1 MDYQQILEL
10 VKEVSKAGLT
20 NFEYTEGNIRIAMS
34 CPQPEE
40 KIVVPA
46 SNIALQEAIGVSANS
61 VNGAN
66 TAGTEGVA
74 ATAAAQSQAAEAVGE
89 KGGNLVKSPL
99 VGTFYAAPSEDAEP
113 FIKVGDTVKKGQ
125 TLAIVEAMKL
135 MNEIESEFDGV
146 VTEILVENEENVEY
160 GTAVIQNSVI
170 LIRYEFKS
178 DFLKLNK
185 SEALT
190 ESKNRFFINI
200 SKAVNRLEENYE
212 IRN

>member
-46 SNIALQEAIGVSANS
+46 SNLVLQEAAGA
-61 VNGAN
+61 GAN
-66 TAGTEGVA
+66 TVE
-74 ATAAAQSQAAEAVGE
+74 TAVSAQQEPEQIVEE
-89 KGGNLVKSPL
+89 KGGNVVKSPL
-99 VGTFYAAPSEDAEP
+99 VGTFYAAPSEDAQP
-113 FIKVGDTVKKGQ
+113 FVKVGDTVKKGQ

-160 GTAVIQNSVI
+160 GQP
-170 LIRYEFKS
+170 LFCIR
-178 DFLKLNK
+178 
-185 SEALT
+185 
-190 ESKNRFFINI
+190 
-200 SKAVNRLEENYE
+200 
-212 IRN
+212 